1 MWCELFQH
9 GRLGVVA
16 FHRVEGPVNVGR
28 DGDGGP
34 LEVEFLEEGAERC
47 VRGCDDFGME
57 RVGGLQNG
65 ARHAFCFKRGH
76 RGLHR
81 LGFAGDDGHLR
92 RVLVGGDD
100 VTVRGLKDALN
111 VSERCA
117 DRSHQALIVNF
128 NRAHFGATGSGRA
141 KGAVHVHDAGRHQG
155 RVFAK
160 RMACDHV
167 GFEAV
172 IVEGT
177 LDGQIGRQHGRLGVF
192 GPLEL
197 RFSVLDFFLGQV
209 ASQHKGRERL
219 AVQHLNHGLV
229 SQTPDVLNR
238 REALPEVVGHPNVLA
253 ALTGVHVGDFGLG
266 GHGGLVGDHHAL
278 GRKEAPTGGIGQ
290 G

>member
-1 MWCELFQH
+1 MRCELFEH
-9 GRLGVVA
+9 GRLGVLA
-16 FHRVEGPVNVGR
+16 FHRVEGSVNVGR
-28 DGDGGP
+28 DGNRRP
-34 LEVEFLEEGAERC
+34 LEVKFLEEGAQRC
-47 VRGCDDFGME
+47 VGGGDDLGME
-57 RVGGLQNG
+57 GMGGLQNG
-65 ARHAFCFKRGH
+65 ARHAFCFERGH

-81 LGFAGDDGHLR
+81 LGFASDDGHLR
-92 RVLVGGDD
+92 RVLVRGDD

-117 DRSHQALIVNF
+117 DRGHEALVVNF
-128 NRAHFGATGSGRA
+128 NRAHFSATGCRRT

-155 RVFAK
+155 RIFAE

-167 GFEAV
+167 GLEAV

-177 LDGQIGRQHGRLGVF
+177 LDGQVGRQHGGLGVF

-197 RFSVLDFFLGQV
+197 RFGVVDFFLRQV
-209 ASQHKGRERL
+209 ASQHKGGERL
-219 AVQHLNHGLV
+219 AVQHLDHGFV

-238 REALPEVVGHPNVLA
+238 REALPEVVGHPNVLT

-266 GHGGLVGDHHAL
+266 RHGRLIRDHDAL
-278 GRKEAPTGGIGQ
+278 GREEAPTGGIGQ